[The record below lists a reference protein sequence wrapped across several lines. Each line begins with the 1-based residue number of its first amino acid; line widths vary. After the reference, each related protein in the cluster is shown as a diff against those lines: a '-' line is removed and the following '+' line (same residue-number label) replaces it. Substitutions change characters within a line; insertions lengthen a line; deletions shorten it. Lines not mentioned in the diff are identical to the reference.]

1 MRSCALKGRKALA
14 TGRLTLKGKHGGH
27 GTVRVKLPAKVK
39 PGKYFVVVRETTL
52 KGKRVG
58 RLIRFKFTLK

>member
-1 MRSCALKGRKALA
+1 MKLDAPGHRPLDTQGRA
-14 TGRLTLKGKHGGH
+14 RRPWHGP
-27 GTVRVKLPAKVK
+27 VKLPAKVK
-39 PGKYFVVVRETTL
+39 PARYFVVVRETTL

>member
-1 MRSCALKGRKALA
+1 MARSGQAAGE
-14 TGRLTLKGKHGGH
+14 GQ
-27 GTVRVKLPAKVK
+27 PAR
-39 PGKYFVVVRETTL
+39 YFVVVRETTL